1 MDLAVDALRAL
12 HTFLSG
18 QESQQSQGSRHE
30 ESAPLA
36 QPNSPTEMS
45 AKNRSDSIINTKG
58 DGPLADKEDRSQG
71 TPECLDQNESPAR
84 ASMNLSDRYS
94 VSSRTQQSPT
104 DPQTREKDPS
114 PADPGSPNAPYTSSI
129 GLEMAR
135 QGGVILKRSSSP
147 ELPNHE
153 PNGDLRAGNRD
164 SSAEFSDNSERLSAE
179 SPTRERQ
186 VSQRHDIAPGLF
198 SDEEVR
204 NQPDIISADGRLTLP
219 LDGPQLREVMHRIER
234 DKSICFKMRWYVA
247 RHVRQQFQESLPLS
261 NQYYRRRVYR
271 NHNFTRGPTR
281 AEQLISLRTKPFNRL
296 DFEATRMQEHF
307 IKNQSGWQERSIT
320 QILQRAYEQYR
331 WADVITDENVD
342 AILITEAGA
351 DLRLFANATKM
362 GFPSNAVCSVA
373 NQGSSRVAASERS
386 SGGPL
391 IPSVAGPGQY
401 ISENIT
407 QQIRQD
413 SIGELPGRQR
423 VGTEG
428 MEIPRHGAT
437 GSNEEIAKLRAE
449 ICELKAEVERGRVFR
464 ENFIEEQRAT
474 QEALMAEMR
483 MMLEASECVRK
494 RKRTSSDGKHLSQRK
509 SRKLRKYVQK
519 LKELDVQAWSSS
531 SAEDSS
537 SVSE

>member
-12 HTFLSG
+12 HTFWSG
-18 QESQQSQGSRHE
+18 QEPQQSQGSRYE
-30 ESAPLA
+30 ESAPLV
-36 QPNSPTEMS
+36 QPTSPTETS
-45 AKNRSDSIINTKG
+45 AKNLPYSTINVKE
-58 DGPLADKEDRSQG
+58 DGQLASKDDRSQG
-71 TPECLDQNESPAR
+71 TSESLEQNESSAR
-84 ASMNLSDRYS
+84 ASVSLSDRDS
-94 VSSRTQQSPT
+94 DNSRTQQSPT

-114 PADPGSPNAPYTSSI
+114 PADPGSSNAPYTTSV

-147 ELPNHE
+147 ELPIHE
-153 PNGDLRAGNRD
+153 SNGDLRARNRD

-186 VSQRHDIAPGLF
+186 VSQRHDITPGLF
-198 SDEEVR
+198 TDEEVR

-234 DKSICFKMRWYVA
+234 DRSICFKMRWYVA

-307 IKNQSGWQERSIT
+307 IKTQPGWQERSIT

-362 GFPSNAVCSVA
+362 GFPSNAASSAA
-373 NQGSSRVAASERS
+373 NQSSSRASASGRS

-391 IPSVAGPGQY
+391 MPSVAGSGQY
-401 ISENIT
+401 TPENIT

-413 SIGELPGRQR
+413 SIGEHPGRQR

-428 MEIPRHGAT
+428 MEIPRHRAT

-449 ICELKAEVERGRVFR
+449 IRELKAEVERGRVFR
-464 ENFIEEQRAT
+464 ENFIQEQRAT

-494 RKRTSSDGKHLSQRK
+494 RKHSSEGKHLSQRK

-519 LKELDVQAWSSS
+519 LKELDVQAGSSS
-531 SAEDSS
+531 SVEDSS

>member
-12 HTFLSG
+12 HTFWSG
-18 QESQQSQGSRHE
+18 QESQQFQGSRHG

-36 QPNSPTEMS
+36 QPNSPTETS
-45 AKNRSDSIINTKG
+45 AKNRSDSIISVPG
-58 DGPLADKEDRSQG
+58 DGPLANKDDRSQG
-71 TPECLDQNESPAR
+71 TPESLDQNESSAK

-94 VSSRTQQSPT
+94 VSSRTQQSLT
-104 DPQTREKDPS
+104 DPQTREKGPS
-114 PADPGSPNAPYTSSI
+114 PADPGSSNAPYTSGV
-129 GLEMAR
+129 GLGMAR
-135 QGGVILKRSSSP
+135 QGGAILKRSSSP
-147 ELPNHE
+147 ESPNHE
-153 PNGDLRAGNRD
+153 PNGDPRAGDRD
-164 SSAEFSDNSERLSAE
+164 SSAEFSDSSERLSAE
-179 SPTRERQ
+179 SPTRETQ

-219 LDGPQLREVMHRIER
+219 LDGPQLQEVMHRIER

-362 GFPSNAVCSVA
+362 GFPSNAVSVA
-373 NQGSSRVAASERS
+373 NQGSSRISASERY

-391 IPSVAGPGQY
+391 MPSVAGPGQY
-401 ISENIT
+401 MSENIT

-413 SIGELPGRQR
+413 SIGEHPGRQR

-428 MEIPRHGAT
+428 MEIPRDGAT
-437 GSNEEIAKLRAE
+437 GSIEEIAKLRAE
-449 ICELKAEVERGRVFR
+449 IRELRAEVERGRVFR

-483 MMLEASECVRK
+483 MMLEASECLRK
-494 RKRTSSDGKHLSQRK
+494 RKRSSSDGKHLSQRK

-519 LKELDVQAWSSS
+519 LKELDVPAGSSS
-531 SAEDSS
+531 SVEDAS

>member
-12 HTFLSG
+12 HTFWSG
-18 QESQQSQGSRHE
+18 QESQQSQESRHE

-36 QPNSPTEMS
+36 QPNSPAEAST
-45 AKNRSDSIINTKG
+45 KNRSDSTINVKG
-58 DGPLADKEDRSQG
+58 DGPLASKDDRSQG
-71 TPECLDQNESPAR
+71 IPESLDQNENSTR
-84 ASMNLSDRYS
+84 ASVNLGARYS
-94 VSSRTQQSPT
+94 ISSRTQQSPT
-104 DPQTREKDPS
+104 DPQPREKDPS
-114 PADPGSPNAPYTSSI
+114 SNAPYTSSV
-129 GLEMAR
+129 GLGMAR
-135 QGGVILKRSSSP
+135 QGGVILKRSASP

-153 PNGDLRAGNRD
+153 PSGDLRAGNRE
-164 SSAEFSDNSERLSAE
+164 SSAEFSDNSELLSAE

-234 DKSICFKMRWYVA
+234 DKSICFKMRW
-247 RHVRQQFQESLPLS
+247 
-261 NQYYRRRVYR
+261 
-271 NHNFTRGPTR
+271 

-362 GFPSNAVCSVA
+362 GFPSNAVSSVA
-373 NQGSSRVAASERS
+373 NQGSSRVSASEGAH
-386 SGGPL
+386 GGPL
-391 IPSVAGPGQY
+391 MPSNAGPGQY
-401 ISENIT
+401 ISEDIR

-413 SIGELPGRQR
+413 SIGEHLGRQR

-449 ICELKAEVERGRVFR
+449 IRELKAEVERGRVFR

-483 MMLEASECVRK
+483 MMLEASEFVRK
-494 RKRTSSDGKHLSQRK
+494 RKRSSSDGKHLSQRK

-519 LKELDVQAWSSS
+519 LKELDVQAGPSSS
-531 SAEDSS
+531 VEDSS
-537 SVSE
+537 SISE

>member
-12 HTFLSG
+12 HTFWSG

-36 QPNSPTEMS
+36 QPNRTTETS
-45 AKNRSDSIINTKG
+45 AKNISDSTINVE
-58 DGPLADKEDRSQG
+58 DGALASKDDRSQG
-71 TPECLDQNESPAR
+71 APEALDKNEAPAR
-84 ASMNLSDRYS
+84 ASVNLSDRDS
-94 VSSRTQQSPT
+94 GSSRTQHPPT
-104 DPQTREKDPS
+104 DPHTREEDPS
-114 PADPGSPNAPYTSSI
+114 PGSSNAPYTTSV

-135 QGGVILKRSSSP
+135 QGGVILRRNSSP
-147 ELPNHE
+147 KLPSHE
-153 PNGDLRAGNRD
+153 SNGDLRAGNRD
-164 SSAEFSDNSERLSAE
+164 SSAEFSDNPERLSSE

-234 DKSICFKMRWYVA
+234 DRSICFKMRWYVA

-281 AEQLISLRTKPFNRL
+281 AEQLISLRAKPFNRL

-331 WADVITDENVD
+331 WADVITDGNVD

-362 GFPSNAVCSVA
+362 GFPSNAVSSVA
-373 NQGSSRVAASERS
+373 HKGSSRASVSEKS
-386 SGGPL
+386 SGGLL
-391 IPSVAGPGQY
+391 IPSVAGSGQY
-401 ISENIT
+401 TSEEIT

-413 SIGELPGRQR
+413 TTKEQPGRQR

-428 MEIPRHGAT
+428 IEIPPQGAT
-437 GSNEEIAKLRAE
+437 GNDDEIAKLRAE
-449 ICELKAEVERGRVFR
+449 IRELKAEVERGRVFR
-464 ENFIEEQRAT
+464 EKFVEEQRAT

-494 RKRTSSDGKHLSQRK
+494 RKRSSGDGKHLSQRR

-519 LKELDVQAWSSS
+519 LKELGVQAGSSS
-531 SAEDSS
+531 SVEDPS

>member
-12 HTFLSG
+12 HTFWSG
-18 QESQQSQGSRHE
+18 QESQQSQGSTYE
-30 ESAPLA
+30 EAAPLA
-36 QPNSPTEMS
+36 QPNRPDETS
-45 AKNRSDSIINTKG
+45 AKNISDSTINVEN
-58 DGPLADKEDRSQG
+58 GPVAGKDDRAQEVPEGLDK
-71 TPECLDQNESPAR
+71 NEAQAR
-84 ASMNLSDRYS
+84 ASVNLSDRDS
-94 VSSRTQQSPT
+94 DSSRTQQPPT

-114 PADPGSPNAPYTSSI
+114 PADPGNSNAPHTISV

-135 QGGVILKRSSSP
+135 QGGVIPGRKSSP
-147 ELPNHE
+147 KLPSHE
-153 PNGDLRAGNRD
+153 SSGDLRASNRD
-164 SSAEFSDNSERLSAE
+164 SSAEFSDNPERLSSE

-234 DKSICFKMRWYVA
+234 DRSICFKMRWYVA

-281 AEQLISLRTKPFNRL
+281 AEQLISLRAKPFNRL

-362 GFPSNAVCSVA
+362 GFPSNAVSSVA
-373 NQGSSRVAASERS
+373 HQGSSRASVSERP
-386 SGGPL
+386 SGGL
-391 IPSVAGPGQY
+391 LMPSVAGSGQY
-401 ISENIT
+401 TSEEIA

-413 SIGELPGRQR
+413 PTGEQPRRQR

-428 MEIPRHGAT
+428 MEISPQVAT
-437 GSNEEIAKLRAE
+437 GNDDEIAKLRAE
-449 ICELKAEVERGRVFR
+449 IRELKAEVERGRVFR
-464 ENFIEEQRAT
+464 EKFIDEQRAT

-494 RKRTSSDGKHLSQRK
+494 RKRSSSDGKHLSQRR

-519 LKELDVQAWSSS
+519 LKELDVQAGSSS
-531 SAEDSS
+531 SVEDPS

>member
-12 HTFLSG
+12 HTFWSG

-30 ESAPLA
+30 ESAPLTP
-36 QPNSPTEMS
+36 PNPPTETS
-45 AKNRSDSIINTKG
+45 AKNRSDSAINVKE
-58 DGPLADKEDRSQG
+58 DGPLVSKDDLSQG
-71 TPECLDQNESPAR
+71 IPESLGQNESSSR
-84 ASMNLSDRYS
+84 ASVNLSDRDRD
-94 VSSRTQQSPT
+94 SSRTQQPPT
-104 DPQTREKDPS
+104 DPRTREKDPS
-114 PADPGSPNAPYTSSI
+114 PADPGSADAQYTTNV
-129 GLEMAR
+129 GLDMAR
-135 QGGVILKRSSSP
+135 QGGVALERSCSP
-147 ELPNHE
+147 ESPNHE
-153 PNGDLRAGNRD
+153 SNGDLRAGNRD
-164 SSAEFSDNSERLSAE
+164 STPEFSDNSERLSGE

-342 AILITEAGA
+342 TILITEAGA

-362 GFPSNAVCSVA
+362 GFPSNSVSSVA
-373 NQGSSRVAASERS
+373 NQGSSRVSASERS

-391 IPSVAGPGQY
+391 MPSIAGPGQY
-401 ISENIT
+401 TSENIT

-413 SIGELPGRQR
+413 SIGEHLERHR

-449 ICELKAEVERGRVFR
+449 IRELKAEVERGRVFR

-483 MMLEASECVRK
+483 MMLEASECARK
-494 RKRTSSDGKHLSQRK
+494 RKRSSNRKHLSHRK
-509 SRKLRKYVQK
+509 SRKLPKYVQK
-519 LKELDVQAWSSS
+519 LKELEVQVGSSS
-531 SAEDSS
+531 SVENSS